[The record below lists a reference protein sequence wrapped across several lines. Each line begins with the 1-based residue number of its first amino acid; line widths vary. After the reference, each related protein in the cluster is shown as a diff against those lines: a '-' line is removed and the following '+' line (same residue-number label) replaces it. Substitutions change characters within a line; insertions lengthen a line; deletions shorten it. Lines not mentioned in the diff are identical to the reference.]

1 MQITTEFLEIG
12 PDHRLAFQH
21 RPAAA
26 NTPANIPANIPGF
39 VFLAG
44 HGSDMLGTKA
54 EILADWAARSG
65 FSFTRFDYRGHGQSS
80 GAFLAHTISDWTADA
95 RHIIEQVTSGPL
107 ILVGS
112 SLGGW
117 IMLNLLNSCRQRIA
131 GLIGIAAA
139 PDFTERLIWQ
149 TLNKEQQEQMQQ
161 QGHIALPNPYEPGG
175 QLVYPYHLIE
185 DGRANLLLDKPLEF
199 DGPVI
204 LHQGMQDEEV
214 PWQTALDIAAVLT
227 SDRLEIR
234 LDKTAGHRYSEP
246 HQLAALVASAEQLS
260 QQLSS

>member
-26 NTPANIPANIPGF
+26 DTPASRPGF

-44 HGSDMLGTKA
+44 HGSDMLGSKA
-54 EILADWAARSG
+54 ESLADWADRSG
-65 FSFTRFDYRGHGQSS
+65 HAFTRFDYRGHGQSS

-117 IMLNLLNSCRQRIA
+117 IMLNLLTSCHQRIA

-149 TLNKEQQEQMQQ
+149 ALDKTQQKQMQQ

-175 QLVYPYHLIE
+175 QLIYPYPLIE
-185 DGRANLLLDKPLEF
+185 DGRANLVLDKPLEF

-204 LHQGMQDEEV
+204 LHQGMKDEEV
-214 PWQTALDIAAVLT
+214 PWQTALDIAGVLT
-227 SDRLEIR
+227 SEQVEIR
-234 LDKTAGHRYSEP
+234 LDKTAGHRFSEP
-246 HQLAALVASAEQLS
+246 DQLAALTASADRIS
-260 QQLSS
+260 QQLAD

>member
-1 MQITTEFLEIG
+1 M
-12 PDHRLAFQH
+12 H
-21 RPAAA
+21 
-26 NTPANIPANIPGF
+26 
-39 VFLAG
+39 
-44 HGSDMLGTKA
+44 GTKA

-95 RHIIEQVTSGPL
+95 RHIIEQVTCGPL

-149 TLNKEQQEQMQQ
+149 TLNKEQQKQMQQ

-227 SDRLEIR
+227 SRPGGNL
-234 LDKTAGHRYSEP
+234 AGQDSRPS
-246 HQLAALVASAEQLS
+246 LFRAASAGRAGRLS
-260 QQLSS
+260 RADQPTGKLARNRLLHNGVRAENRPDDRPSGCDSWAVISSS

>member
-12 PDHRLAFQH
+12 PEHQLAFQH
-21 RPAAA
+21 IPAAA
-26 NTPANIPANIPGF
+26 GTPATRPGF

-65 FSFTRFDYRGHGQSS
+65 HAFTRFDYRGHGQSS
-80 GAFLAHTISDWTADA
+80 GDFLAHTISDWTADA

-107 ILVGS
+107 VLVGS

-117 IMLNLLNSCRQRIA
+117 IMLNMLKTCRQRIA

-139 PDFTERLIWQ
+139 PDFTETLIWQ
-149 TLNKEQQEQMQQ
+149 ALDTAQQKQMQQ
-161 QGHIALPNPYEPGG
+161 QGRIALPNPYEPGG
-175 QLVYPYHLIE
+175 EVIYPYPLIE
-185 DGRANLLLDKPLEF
+185 DGRTNLLLSSTLEF

-204 LHQGMQDEEV
+204 LHQGMADEEV
-214 PWQTALDIAAVLT
+214 PWQTALDIASALT
-227 SDRLEIR
+227 SDRVTIR

-246 HQLAALVASAEQLS
+246 DQLAALVASAEQIS
-260 QQLSS
+260 QQASC